1 MKEAATDNLP
11 VPKPHNTLTTKVV
24 VINDRV
30 TTVPA
35 MAVVTS
41 HAIVNHATI
50 QRQPTPTQSQQKA
63 PILRMLQNLKSKDK
77 GRKNNNSQDKADTSQ
92 GRADTS
98 QGKADTSQ
106 GRADTSQDRAD
117 TSQDRADTS
126 QGRADTSQGRADTS
140 QGRADTS
147 QDRADTSQ
155 DRADTSQDRADTS
168 PNIPSKN
175 IHRVHVHRCVSFH
188 GHNLLS
194 MKCPSLT
201 PTPRFA

>member
-63 PILRMLQNLKSKDK
+63 PILRMLQNHKSKDK

-92 GRADTS
+92 G
-98 QGKADTSQ
+98 
-106 GRADTSQDRAD
+106 
-117 TSQDRADTS
+117 
-126 QGRADTSQGRADTS
+126 
-140 QGRADTS
+140 
-147 QDRADTSQ
+147 RADTSQ